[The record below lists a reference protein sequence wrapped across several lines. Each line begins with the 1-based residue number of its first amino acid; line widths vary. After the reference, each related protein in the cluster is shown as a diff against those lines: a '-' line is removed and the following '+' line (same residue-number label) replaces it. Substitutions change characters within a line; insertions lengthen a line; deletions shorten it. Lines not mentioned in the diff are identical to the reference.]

1 MKYFPFRML
10 AICIILPPILYLL
23 SVFATETYVEHVS
36 AAAIPNIYLG
46 KGEPLLSGAIR
57 LEDAIRDNVDTYLRQ
72 QSFIKYGMLIR
83 LTITSKLGKLLYPA
97 PVEAADLVYSVND
110 VEQIAARNYQLLREG
125 LTIHVEADLKPFSPI
140 SFALAGFYIL
150 LALGLL
156 HFFYNRGLRQATAA
170 DLRLQSELS
179 RLRMIESQAAANLGD
194 LEKDRDRLL
203 NQLQTTQN
211 ALAEQKQRAD
221 STENE
226 MINEM
231 VMLEEQLHTN
241 LALQEKHKKEI
252 EALRQD
258 ITRFENAKEQGEKRR
273 PKGNTAILKRFG
285 ALYKNISFNERAL
298 EGFLELTEDL
308 KIKAEEVI
316 RQLDLEPDKVVV
328 KRKVF
333 GKKNR
338 KTAFEVIFGYRGRL
352 YYSRNT
358 TPAIE
363 VLAIGTKH
371 TQNSD
376 LEFLDRM

>member
-10 AICIILPPILYLL
+10 AVCIVLPPILYLL

-36 AAAIPNIYLG
+36 AKAIPNIYLG

-72 QSFIKYGMLIR
+72 QSFTKYGMLIR

-97 PVEAADLVYSVND
+97 PVEAADLIYSVND

-125 LTIHVEADLKPFSPI
+125 LIVNVEADLKPVSPI
-140 SFALAGFYIL
+140 SFGLAGFYIL

-156 HFFYNRGLRQATAA
+156 HFFYNRSLRQAMAA
-170 DLRLQSELS
+170 DLRLQGELS

-203 NQLQTTQN
+203 NQLQTTQK

-231 VMLEEQLHTN
+231 VVLEEQLNTN
-241 LALQEKHKKEI
+241 LALQEKHKQEI

-258 ITRFENAKEQGEKRR
+258 ITRFENAKGQGEKRR
-273 PKGNTAILKRFG
+273 PQG
-285 ALYKNISFNERAL
+285 
-298 EGFLELTEDL
+298 
-308 KIKAEEVI
+308 
-316 RQLDLEPDKVVV
+316 
-328 KRKVF
+328 
-333 GKKNR
+333 
-338 KTAFEVIFGYRGRL
+338 
-352 YYSRNT
+352 
-358 TPAIE
+358 
-363 VLAIGTKH
+363 
-371 TQNSD
+371 
-376 LEFLDRM
+376 